1 MTSLRHWL
9 RRAPRPSR
17 IRADAQEIQVPA
29 SGHWVAQ
36 IEETI
41 TSLAPAR
48 VHALASDGSILRALE
63 LERDED
69 APSAPTTT
77 TTTTTSNDAVQLV
90 QLGRLLLEAS
100 EAGARRHAAA
110 YELAF
115 AKQTELLAIIANRL
129 TALETSWSRA
139 MRDTAQAQADAILA
153 SAQQSGDDSANA
165 ITAMLGAAMGNVA
178 PLRGTGT

>member
-9 RRAPRPSR
+9 RRAPRPTR
-17 IRADAQEIQVPA
+17 IRADAQEIQVPT

-36 IEETI
+36 VEETI
-41 TSLAPAR
+41 ASLAPAR
-48 VHALASDGSILRALE
+48 VHALAADGSILRALE
-63 LERDED
+63 LERDDD
-69 APSAPTTT
+69 APSAPTPTT
-77 TTTTTSNDAVQLV
+77 TTTTDNAAQLV
-90 QLGRLLLEAS
+90 QLGRLLLDAS
-100 EAGARRHAAA
+100 EAGAKRHAAA

-153 SAQQSGDDSANA
+153 SAQQSNDDSTSA